1 LRLTCAAG
9 RREAVDLDIH
19 ALLALAVEAKAS
31 DVHIKAGSPPYLR
44 VDGTLVETDFPRLP
58 PTEVVDIAF
67 SLMEEKQARAFH
79 ETNESDFAY
88 SVAGL
93 GRFRAN
99 VFKQRGTIGIS
110 IRRVLTKKIPS
121 FEELGLPP
129 VLQRLADEARG
140 LVLVTGPTGSGKTT
154 TIAAMLDWINE
165 NKRLNIVT
173 IEDPIEILHID
184 KKCIVHQREIGTDTD
199 SYREALRHITRQ
211 DPDVILVGEMRDVET
226 VTSAM
231 NIAMTGHLVLST
243 FHTQDTTETV
253 NRMIDFFPPTQQ
265 KQVRITLTSTMGGI
279 ISQILLPRADG
290 NGRVP
295 AVEVMVMNG
304 RLAECL
310 LNEEPTSVMREV
322 IADGEFYGMQ
332 TFNQSLVSLYAD
344 GLVDFQTAM
353 KASNQPHD
361 FILAAKQMG
370 LPVEETLA
378 IR

>member
-1 LRLTCAAG
+1 
-9 RREAVDLDIH
+9 LDIH

-31 DVHIKAGSPPYLR
+31 DVHIKAGSVPYLR

-67 SLMEEKQARAFH
+67 ALMEEKQARAFH

-154 TIAAMLDWINE
+154 TIAAMVDWINE

-265 KQVRITLTSTMGGI
+265 KQVRITLTSTLGGI

-295 AVEVMVMNG
+295 AVEVLVMNG

-310 LNEEPTSVMREV
+310 LNEEPTSIMREV

-361 FILAAKQMG
+361 FILSAKQMG

>member
-1 LRLTCAAG
+1 M
-9 RREAVDLDIH
+9 DIH
-19 ALLALAVEAKAS
+19 ALLSVAVEQKAS
-31 DVHIKAGSPPYLR
+31 DIHIKAGSPPYLR
-44 VDGTLVETDFPRLP
+44 VDGTLYEADFPRLS
-58 PTEVVDIAF
+58 PTDVVEVAF
-67 SLMEEKQARAFH
+67 SLMDEKQARSFH

-99 VFKQRGTIGIS
+99 IFKQRGTIGIA
-110 IRRVLTKKIPS
+110 IRRVLTKKIPT
-121 FEELGLPP
+121 FDELGLPT
-129 VLQRLADEARG
+129 VMKRLADEARG
-140 LVLVTGPTGSGKTT
+140 LVLITGPTGSGKTT
-154 TIAAMLDWINE
+154 TLAAMVDWLNE

-173 IEDPIEILHID
+173 VEDPIEILHVD
-184 KKCIVHQREIGTDTD
+184 KKCIVHQREIGTDTE
-199 SYREALRHITRQ
+199 SYREALRHVTRQ
-211 DPDVILVGEMRDVET
+211 DPDVILIGEMRDVET

-253 NRMIDFFPPTQQ
+253 NRMIDFFPPQQQ
-265 KQVRITLTSTMGGI
+265 KQVRITLTSTLAGV
-279 ISQILLPRADG
+279 ISQILLPRCDTT
-290 NGRVP
+290 GRVP

-304 RLAECL
+304 RLSECL
-310 LNEEPTSVMREV
+310 LNEEPTSIMREI

-344 GLVDFQTAM
+344 GLVDFQTAF

-361 FILAAKQMG
+361 FILMAKQMG

>member
-1 LRLTCAAG
+1 M
-9 RREAVDLDIH
+9 DIQ
-19 ALLALAVEAKAS
+19 ALLALAVEQKAS
-31 DVHIKAGSPPYLR
+31 DVHLKAGSPPYLR
-44 VDGTLVETDFPRLP
+44 VDGTLYQADFPVLAP
-58 PTEVVDIAF
+58 PDVVEIAF
-67 SLMEEKQARAFH
+67 SLMDEKHARAFH

-99 VFKQRGTIGIS
+99 IFKQRGTVGIS
-110 IRRVLTKKIPS
+110 IRRVLTKKIPT

-129 VLQRLADEARG
+129 VLKRLADEARG

-154 TIAAMLDWINE
+154 TLASMVDWLNE
-165 NKRLNIVT
+165 NKRLNIIT
-173 IEDPIEILHID
+173 IEDPIEILHLD
-184 KKCIVHQREIGTDTD
+184 KKCILHQREIGTDTD

-211 DPDVILVGEMRDVET
+211 DPDVILIGEMRDVET

-253 NRMIDFFPPTQQ
+253 NRMIDFFPSTQH
-265 KQVRITLTSTMGGI
+265 KQVRITLTSTLSGV
-279 ISQILLPRADG
+279 ISQILLARGDG
-290 NGRVP
+290 TGRVP

-310 LNEEPTSVMREV
+310 LNEEPTSIMREV
-322 IADGEFYGMQ
+322 ISDGEFYGMQ

-344 GLVDFQTAM
+344 GLVDFNTAL

-361 FILAAKQMG
+361 FILMAKQMG

>member
-1 LRLTCAAG
+1 
-9 RREAVDLDIH
+9 LDIQ
-19 ALLALAVEAKAS
+19 ALLAQAVEQQAS
-31 DVHIKAGSPPYLR
+31 DIHIKAGSPPYLR
-44 VDGTLVETDFPRLP
+44 VDGVLYETDFPRLS
-58 PTEVVDIAF
+58 PTDVVEMAF
-67 SLMEEKQARAFH
+67 SLMDEKQARLFH
-79 ETNESDFAY
+79 ETNEADFAY
-88 SVAGL
+88 SVSGL

-99 VFKQRGTIGIS
+99 IFKQRGTIGIA
-110 IRRVLTKKIPS
+110 IRRVLTQKIPT

-129 VLQRLADEARG
+129 VLQRMADEARG
-140 LVLVTGPTGSGKTT
+140 LVLITGPTGSGKTT
-154 TIAAMLDWINE
+154 TLASMVDWLNE
-165 NKRLNIVT
+165 NKRLNIIT

-265 KQVRITLTSTMGGI
+265 KQVRITLTSTLAGV
-279 ISQILLPRADG
+279 ISQILLPRCDG

-295 AVEVMVMNG
+295 TVEVMVMNG

-310 LNEEPTSVMREV
+310 LNEEPTAVMRE
-322 IADGEFYGMQ
+322 IISDGDFYGMQ

-344 GLVDFQTAM
+344 GLIDFQTAF

-361 FILAAKQMG
+361 FILMAKQMG

-378 IR
+378 VR

>member
-1 LRLTCAAG
+1 L
-9 RREAVDLDIH
+9 DLH
-19 ALLALAVEAKAS
+19 ALLALSVENHAS
-31 DVHIKAGSPPYLR
+31 DIHIKAGSPPYLR
-44 VDGTLVETDFPRLP
+44 VDGVLYEADFPRLA
-58 PTEVVDIAF
+58 PTDVVEIAF
-67 SLMEEKQARAFH
+67 SLMDEKQARAFH
-79 ETNESDFAY
+79 DTNESDFAY

-99 VFKQRGTIGIS
+99 IFKQRGTIGIS
-110 IRRVLTKKIPS
+110 IRRVLTKKIPT

-129 VLQRLADEARG
+129 VLKRIADEARG
-140 LVLVTGPTGSGKTT
+140 LVLITGPTGSGKTT
-154 TIAAMLDWINE
+154 TCASMVDYLNE
-165 NKRLNIVT
+165 NQRMNIIT

-184 KKCIVHQREIGTDTD
+184 KKCIIHQREIGTDTD
-199 SYREALRHITRQ
+199 SYREALRHVTRQ
-211 DPDVILVGEMRDVET
+211 DPDVILIGEMRDVET

-231 NIAMTGHLVLST
+231 NIAITGHLVLST

-265 KQVRITLTSTMGGI
+265 KQVRITMTSTLGGVV
-279 ISQILLPRADG
+279 SQLLLPRCDG
-290 NGRVP
+290 GGRVP
-295 AVEVMVMNG
+295 AIEIMVMNG

-310 LNEEPTSVMREV
+310 LNEEPTSVMREI

-361 FILAAKQMG
+361 FILMAKQMG

>member
-1 LRLTCAAG
+1 M
-9 RREAVDLDIH
+9 DIH
-19 ALLALAVEAKAS
+19 SLLSMSVETKAS

-44 VDGTLVETDFPRLP
+44 VDGTLIEADFPKLS
-58 PTEVVDIAF
+58 PTEVVEIAF
-67 SLMEEKQARAFH
+67 SLMDEKQARLFH
-79 ETNESDFAY
+79 ETNEADFAY

-99 VFKQRGTIGIS
+99 VFKQRGTVGIS
-110 IRRVLTKKIPS
+110 IRRILTTKIPN

-129 VLQRLADEARG
+129 VLRRLADEARG

-154 TIAAMLDWINE
+154 TLAAVVDWINS

-173 IEDPIEILHID
+173 IEDPIEILHVD
-184 KKCIVHQREIGTDTD
+184 KKGIVHQREIGTDTD

-211 DPDVILVGEMRDVET
+211 DPDVILIGEMRDVET

-253 NRMIDFFPPTQQ
+253 NRIIDFFPPTQQ
-265 KQVRITLTSTMGGI
+265 KQVRITMTSTLAGVV
-279 ISQILLPRADG
+279 SQLLLPRCDG
-290 NGRVP
+290 GGRVP

-310 LNEEPTSVMREV
+310 LNEEPTSVMREI

-332 TFNQSLVSLYAD
+332 TFNQSLASLYAD
-344 GLVDFQTAM
+344 GLVDFQTAL

-361 FILAAKQMG
+361 FILMAKQMG